1 VSFNLSGP
9 LTLAVTT
16 WFFSNLRPSRA
27 EVQRLF
33 LATLAPVFSL
43 AIIALT
49 RTASIEDLSF
59 TDASNFQ
66 TSGGFGPNQV
76 SLALGFGA
84 LLAILM
90 AILLEE
96 NVRARAVLGLAALFL
111 GAQSALTFSRGGL
124 YSTIGATIIALPFLL
139 HGSRNRAMLI
149 TSAVVLVL
157 AADLFV
163 LPRIDAMTGGA
174 LATRFQDTDPTGR
187 DQLVMLEL
195 ETFVAHPFLG
205 TGPAAFDE
213 AGFGVMSVH
222 TEFSR
227 LPAQHGIFGVAALLA
242 MLLLAW
248 RDVSS
253 QRSTAARALTI
264 ALLAWAMLSM
274 THAAMRIAVVPF
286 AFGMAATL
294 FMARGEGPELA
305 RTPLARNLSA

>member
-1 VSFNLSGP
+1 
-9 LTLAVTT
+9 
-16 WFFSNLRPSRA
+16 
-27 EVQRLF
+27 
-33 LATLAPVFSL
+33 
-43 AIIALT
+43 
-49 RTASIEDLSF
+49 
-59 TDASNFQ
+59 
-66 TSGGFGPNQV
+66 
-76 SLALGFGA
+76 
-84 LLAILM
+84 
-90 AILLEE
+90 
-96 NVRARAVLGLAALFL
+96 
-111 GAQSALTFSRGGL
+111 
-124 YSTIGATIIALPFLL
+124 
-139 HGSRNRAMLI
+139 
-149 TSAVVLVL
+149 
-157 AADLFV
+157 
-163 LPRIDAMTGGA
+163 
-174 LATRFQDTDPTGR
+174 
-187 DQLVMLEL
+187 MLEL